1 MAFVIPVGYAILGA
15 LGVFAIGGATAA
27 VIVHK
32 VKNTEIEKLKNEDFI
47 EV

>member
-15 LGVFAIGGATAA
+15 LGVLAVGGATAA

-32 VKNTEIEKLKNEDFI
+32 VKDAEISKLKDEDY
-47 EV
+47 V

>member
-15 LGVFAIGGATAA
+15 LGVLGIGGATAA
-27 VIVHK
+27 VIVNK
-32 VKNTEIEKLKNEDFI
+32 VKNTEIEKLKNEDFV